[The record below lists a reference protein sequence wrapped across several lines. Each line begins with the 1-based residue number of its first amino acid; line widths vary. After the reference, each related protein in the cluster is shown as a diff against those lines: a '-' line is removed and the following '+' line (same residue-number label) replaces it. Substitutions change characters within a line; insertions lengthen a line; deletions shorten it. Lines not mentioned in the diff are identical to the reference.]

1 MYEMAKVKINDR
13 TLHVKNLTKDVI
25 QKDGK
30 EALLVSFEFQVK
42 SEDYHEITTL
52 LYKNDFRVEIPDAEL
67 DFQAVIYNYST
78 SITNLY
84 EENKVGEF
92 RLQLIE
98 KL

>member
-1 MYEMAKVKINDR
+1 MAKVKINDR
-13 TLHVKNLTKDVI
+13 ALHVENLTKDVI

-30 EALLVSFEFQVK
+30 EALLISFEFQVK

-52 LYKNDFRVEIPDAEL
+52 LYKNDYRIEIPDEEL
-67 DFQAVIYNYST
+67 DFEAVIYNYST

-92 RLQLIE
+92 RLELIE

>member
-13 TLHVKNLTKDVI
+13 TLHVENLTKDVI

-30 EALLVSFEFQVK
+30 EAILISFEFQVK

-52 LYKNDFRVEIPDAEL
+52 LYKNDFRVEIPEAEL

>member
-1 MYEMAKVKINDR
+1 MAKVKINDR
-13 TLHVKNLTKDVI
+13 ALHVENLTKDVI

-30 EALLVSFEFQVK
+30 EALLISFEFQVK

-52 LYKNDFRVEIPDAEL
+52 LYKNDFRVEIPEAEL

>member
-13 TLHVKNLTKDVI
+13 TLHVENLTKDVI

-30 EALLVSFEFQVK
+30 EAILISFEFQVK

>member
-1 MYEMAKVKINDR
+1 MAKVKINDR

-52 LYKNDFRVEIPDAEL
+52 LYKNDFRVEIPEAEL

>member
-52 LYKNDFRVEIPDAEL
+52 LYKNDFRVEIPEAEL

>member
-1 MYEMAKVKINDR
+1 MAKVKINDR
-13 TLHVKNLTKDVI
+13 TLHVENLTKDVI

-30 EALLVSFEFQVK
+30 EALLISFEFQVK

>member
-1 MYEMAKVKINDR
+1 MAKVKINDR

>member
-1 MYEMAKVKINDR
+1 MAKVKINDR

-52 LYKNDFRVEIPDAEL
+52 LYKNDFRVEIP
-67 DFQAVIYNYST
+67 
-78 SITNLY
+78 
-84 EENKVGEF
+84 
-92 RLQLIE
+92 
-98 KL
+98 